1 MLLNYLRT
9 VLYSDEIVNLIW
21 CEDIFFRGLSKD
33 IPNKFL
39 DYEVDKIV
47 PVDGNLHIY
56 LR

>member
-9 VLYSDEIVNLIW
+9 VLYSDESVNLIW

-39 DYEVDKIV
+39 MSKEFQKKVF
-47 PVDGNLHIY
+47 N
-56 LR
+56 